1 MPVQR
6 LKEFLDKNNIRYIV
20 ISHSRAF
27 TAAAIG
33 AITHIPGKEIAKTVM
48 VKLDGKLAM
57 VVVPGSR
64 SVDLNALKAA
74 VPAQTA
80 NIVPEP
86 DFSTSFPDCEVGAMP
101 PFGVLYD
108 LPVYVDEMLT
118 HDEEIA
124 FNAGSH
130 RELIRMSYKDFAQLV
145 KPKVLKIVRKTASE
159 MLAEDRLAGVKT
171 A

>member
-6 LKEFLDKNNIRYIV
+6 LKEFLDKNNVKYVV

-48 VKLDGKLAM
+48 VRLDGKLAM

-64 SVDLNALKAA
+64 SVDLNALKT
-74 VPAQTA
+74 VIPAQTA
-80 NIVPEP
+80 TIVPEP
-86 DFSTSFPDCEVGAMP
+86 EFSDAFPDCEVGAMP

-118 HDEEIA
+118 KDEEIA

-130 RELIRMSYKDFAQLV
+130 RELVRLSYKDFERLA
-145 KPKVLKIVRKTASE
+145 KPKVVKIVRKTAAE
-159 MLAEDRLAGVKT
+159 LLAEDRMAGVKT

>member
-6 LKEFLDKNNIRYIV
+6 LKEFLDKNNIKYVV

-57 VVVPGSR
+57 AVVPGSR
-64 SVDLNALKAA
+64 SVDLNGLKTA

-80 NIVPEP
+80 TIVPEP
-86 DFSTSFPDCEVGAMP
+86 EFSDSFPDCEVGAMP
-101 PFGVLYD
+101 PFGMLYE

-118 HDEEIA
+118 RDEEIA

-130 RELIRMSYKDFAQLV
+130 RELVRMSYKDYERLV
-145 KPKVLKIVRKTASE
+145 RPKIVNIVRKTASE
-159 MLAEDRLAGVKT
+159 MLAEERLHGVNT

>member
-6 LKEFLDKNNIRYIV
+6 LKEFLDKNNIKYVV

-64 SVDLNALKAA
+64 SIDLNALKAS
-74 VPAQTA
+74 VPAKTA
-80 NIVPEP
+80 MIVPEP
-86 DFSTSFPDCEVGAMP
+86 EFSDSFPDCEVGAMP
-101 PFGVLYD
+101 PFGMLYE

-118 HDEEIA
+118 KDEEIA

-130 RELIRMSYKDFAQLV
+130 RELVRMSYKDWERLV
-145 KPKVLKIVRKTASE
+145 MPKVMKIIRKTAAE
-159 MLAEDRLAGVKT
+159 LMAEDRVRGAT

>member
-6 LKEFLDKNNIRYIV
+6 LKEFLDKNNIKYVV
-20 ISHSRAF
+20 ITHSRAF

-48 VKLDGKLAM
+48 VKLDGNLAM

-74 VPAQTA
+74 VSAKTA
-80 NIVPEP
+80 MIVPEP
-86 DFSTSFPDCEVGAMP
+86 EFSDSFPDCEVGAMP

-118 HDEEIA
+118 KDDEIA

-130 RELIRMSYKDFAQLV
+130 RELVRLSYKDFERLV
-145 KPKVLKIVRKTASE
+145 RPKVMKIVRKTAAE
-159 MLAEDRLAGVKT
+159 MMAEDRLAGAKT

>member
-6 LKEFLDKNNIRYIV
+6 LKDLLDKNGIRYV
-20 ISHSRAF
+20 CISHSRAY

-33 AITHIPGKEIAKTVM
+33 AITHIPGREIAKTVM

-64 SVDLNALKAA
+64 HIDLAVLKRELGVNSALL
-74 VPAQTA
+74 VTE
-80 NIVPEP
+80 PEFA
-86 DFSTSFPDCEVGAMP
+86 DAFPDCEVGAMP

-108 LPVYVDEMLT
+108 LPVYVDELLT
-118 HDEEIA
+118 RDEEIA

-130 RELIRMSYKDFAQLV
+130 RELIRRSYKDFERLV
-145 KPKVLKIVRKTASE
+145 KPKVLHIVKKTS
-159 MLAEDRLAGVKT
+159 AELRAEERAT

>member
-6 LKEFLDKNNIRYIV
+6 LKEFLDKNNIRYVV

-64 SVDLNALKAA
+64 SIDLNALKAA

-86 DFSTSFPDCEVGAMP
+86 EFSEAFPDCEVGAMP
-101 PFGVLYD
+101 PFGTLYS

-118 HDEEIA
+118 RDEEIA

-130 RELIRMSYKDFAQLV
+130 RELVRLSYRDYERLV
-145 KPKVLKIVRKTASE
+145 KPKVMKIVRKTASE
-159 MLAEDRLAGVKT
+159 MLAEERMAGLKT

>member
-6 LKEFLDKNNIRYIV
+6 LKELLDKNNVKYVV
-20 ISHSRAF
+20 ITHSRAF

-64 SVDLNALKAA
+64 SVDLNALKQG
-74 VPAQTA
+74 VPATTA

-86 DFSTSFPDCEVGAMP
+86 EFSEAFPDCEVGAMP
-101 PFGVLYD
+101 PFGELYD

-118 HDEEIA
+118 RDEEIA

-130 RELIRMSYKDFAQLV
+130 RELVRLAYKDFERLV
-145 KPKVLKIVRKTASE
+145 KPKVMKIVRKTASE
-159 MLAEDRLAGVKT
+159 LLAEDRMAGVKT

>member
-6 LKEFLDKNNIRYIV
+6 LKEFLDKNNIRYVV

-64 SVDLNALKAA
+64 SIDLNALKAA

-86 DFSTSFPDCEVGAMP
+86 EFSEAFPDCEVGAMP
-101 PFGVLYD
+101 PFGTLYN
-108 LPVYVDEMLT
+108 LPVFVDEMLT
-118 HDEEIA
+118 HDDEIA

-130 RELIRMSYKDFAQLV
+130 RELVRLSYKDYERLV
-145 KPKVLKIVRKTASE
+145 KPKVMKIVRKTASE

>member
-6 LKEFLDKNNIRYIV
+6 LKEFLDKNNIQYVV
-20 ISHSRAF
+20 ITHSRAF

-33 AITHIPGKEIAKTVM
+33 AITHIPGKEIAKSVM

-64 SVDLNALKAA
+64 SIDLSSLKAA
-74 VPAQTA
+74 VPARTA
-80 NIVPEP
+80 MIVPETE
-86 DFSTSFPDCEVGAMP
+86 FSDSFPDCEVGAMP

-108 LPVYVDEMLT
+108 FPVYVDEMLT

-130 RELIRMSYKDFAQLV
+130 RELVRMSYRDFERLV
-145 KPKVLKIVRKTASE
+145 KPKVLRIIRKTASE
-159 MLAEDRLAGVKT
+159 TMAEARLAGVKT

>member
-6 LKEFLDKNNIRYIV
+6 LKDFLDKNDIQYIL
-20 ISHSRAF
+20 ISHSRAY

-33 AITHIPGKEIAKTVM
+33 AITHIPGKVIAKTVM

-64 SVDLNALKAA
+64 HVNLGALKSALGVNSA
-74 VPAQTA
+74 LLVTE
-80 NIVPEP
+80 PEFA
-86 DFSTSFPDCEVGAMP
+86 DAFPDCEVGAMP
-101 PFGVLYD
+101 PFGSLYG
-108 LPVYVDEMLT
+108 LQVYVDETLT

-130 RELIRMSYKDFAQLV
+130 RELMRMRYKDFEQLENPTVIDVV
-145 KPKVLKIVRKTASE
+145 KKTT
-159 MLAEDRLAGVKT
+159 AELERMAG
-171 A
+171 

>member
-6 LKEFLDKNNIRYIV
+6 LKEFLDKNNIKYVI

-64 SVDLNALKAA
+64 SIDLAALKAS
-74 VPAQTA
+74 VPVQTA
-80 NIVPEP
+80 LIVPEP
-86 DFSTSFPDCEVGAMP
+86 EFSDAFPDCEVGAMP
-101 PFGVLYD
+101 PFGILYG

-118 HDEEIA
+118 RDEEIA

-130 RELIRMSYKDFAQLV
+130 RELVRMSYRDFARLV
-145 KPKVLKIVRKTASE
+145 TPRVLKIVRKTGAE
-159 MLAEDRLAGVKT
+159 LMAEDRLSGAKT

>member
-6 LKEFLDKNNIRYIV
+6 LKDFLDKNNIKYVV

-48 VKLDGKLAM
+48 IRIDGKLAM

-80 NIVPEP
+80 TIVPEP
-86 DFSTSFPDCEVGAMP
+86 EFSDSFPDCEVGAMP
-101 PFGVLYD
+101 PVGVLYN

-130 RELIRMSYKDFAQLV
+130 RELVRMSYKDFDRLV
-145 KPKVLKIVRKTASE
+145 KPTVLKIIRKTASE
-159 MLAEDRLAGVKT
+159 TLADARLAGVKT